1 MNSNVDTRRRDAHK
15 LKKLIEEDR
24 KKNVFEFGGYISL
37 ESDKKNDA
45 EWVKE
50 QLLKAAPTPKN

>member
-1 MNSNVDTRRRDAHK
+1 MTNNVDARRRDAHK

-24 KKNVFEFGGYISL
+24 KKDVFEIISDICK
-37 ESDKKNDA
+37 SDKKNDV

-50 QLLKAAPTPKN
+50 QLMKATPTPKN